1 VKILQYDNQT
11 DLFIDKKKVKAIVE
25 EIFLFKKISS
35 TELIVHFVSKEEIA
49 GLHKEFFNDPTSTDC
64 ITFPIREKDL
74 LGEVF
79 ICPQAAIEYS
89 PEDPYKETT
98 LYLIHTILH
107 LLGYDDLNSTD
118 QIKMRLAENEIMD
131 HLIKKNLVLTNRIPV
146 I

>member
-35 TELIVHFVSKEEIA
+35 TELIVHFVSKEEISD
-49 GLHKEFFNDPTSTDC
+49 LHKEFFNDPTSTDC

-79 ICPQAAIEYS
+79 ICPHAAIEYS

-107 LLGYDDLNSTD
+107 LLGYDDLDSAD
-118 QIKMRLAENEIMD
+118 QIKMRAAENEIMD
-131 HLIKKNLVLTNRIPV
+131 HLTKKNLVLTNRIPV

>member
-1 VKILQYDNQT
+1 MKILQYDNQT

-35 TELIVHFVSKEEIA
+35 TELIVHFVSKEEISD
-49 GLHKEFFNDPTSTDC
+49 LHKEFFNDPTSTDC

-79 ICPQAAIEYS
+79 ICPHAAIEYS

-107 LLGYDDLNSTD
+107 LLGYDDLDSAD
-118 QIKMRLAENEIMD
+118 QIKMRAAENEIMD
-131 HLIKKNLVLTNRIPV
+131 HLTKKNLVLTNRIPV